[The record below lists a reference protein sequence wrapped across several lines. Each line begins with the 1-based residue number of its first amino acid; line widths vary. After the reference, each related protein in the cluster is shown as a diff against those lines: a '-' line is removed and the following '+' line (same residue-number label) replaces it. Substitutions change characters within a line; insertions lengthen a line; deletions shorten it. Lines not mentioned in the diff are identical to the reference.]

1 MRTRLMRALVSLTP
15 FYVALLCG
23 AVVILL
29 TGGNPLTTYFYLGRE
44 AFGGWSQIQA
54 TMVSS
59 TVLLFTAAATAI
71 GFRAGVFT
79 LAAEGAFIGGG
90 LTAAVFGSQILDL
103 PPIVGIPVMLLLSAV
118 AGALVALLPA
128 LLRAYLGVDEVVST
142 LMFNFVTAGVVT
154 WLVQRFFIAP
164 TEANSATRFILG
176 KYELSNNTLGLG
188 IPLGFLIGLLVIL
201 AYAAFISRTSYGFDV
216 KALGYGQRFARSIGV
231 NNARVV
237 VLAMLLTGAIAGLGG
252 GIHLTGV
259 VHRYVAGFSAG
270 FGFTGLAIALL
281 AQLRPFGLV
290 VGAVLLGA
298 LSSAGSTAQLFTQ
311 IPLDIVN
318 VLQGFLMIAAV
329 VQARP
334 LQRLRRMQK
343 SGADR

>member
-1 MRTRLMRALVSLTP
+1 MSLTP

-23 AVVILL
+23 AVVVLL

-59 TVLLFTAAATAI
+59 TVLLFTAAATSI
-71 GFRAGVFT
+71 GFRAGIFT

-90 LTAAVFGSQILDL
+90 LTAAVFGSQVLDVS
-103 PPIVGIPVMLLLSAV
+103 PFIGIPLILLLSAI
-118 AGALVALLPA
+118 AGAVVALVPA
-128 LLRAYLGVDEVVST
+128 VLKAYLGVDEVVST
-142 LMFNFVTAGVVT
+142 LMFNFVTAGIVT

-164 TEANSATRFILG
+164 TEANSATRFILT
-176 KYELSNNTLGLG
+176 KYELSRNMFGIG
-188 IPLGFLIGLLVIL
+188 IPLGFLIGLAVIL
-201 AYAAFISRTSYGFDV
+201 GYAAFISRTAYGFDL

-231 NNARVV
+231 NNSRVA
-237 VLAMLLTGAIAGLGG
+237 LTAMLLAGAIAGLGG

-281 AQLRPFGLV
+281 AQLRPVGLV

-334 LQRLRRMQK
+334 LQRLRQLRTA
-343 SGADR
+343 GVGR